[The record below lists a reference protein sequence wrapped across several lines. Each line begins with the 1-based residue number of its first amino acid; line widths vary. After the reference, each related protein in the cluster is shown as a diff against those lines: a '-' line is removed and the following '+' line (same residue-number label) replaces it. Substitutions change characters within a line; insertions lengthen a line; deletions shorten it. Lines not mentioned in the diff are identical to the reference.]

1 MNLKQRFTIYFS
13 ALFSVLLAVVL
24 LVVFTI
30 FAQFRRSEFKLR
42 LEEKAISTIALL
54 ADLNVSKQDILA
66 IMDENAIDRLY
77 NDRILVYGNDL
88 NLIYSNVS
96 GTAPVFNSTDLN
108 KLNTKG
114 EFFVSENAIDR
125 LGIERKLQNNTKM
138 YVLITAEDKT
148 GHRHLWFLSYLLFGA
163 FIAGTGSVIL
173 LSRSL
178 SGRILLP
185 LKQIQQRITNISEKR
200 LHIRLEERQNKDEID
215 KLAHA
220 FNQMMDRIND
230 SYRQQKE
237 FTDNASHELR
247 TPVTRIIMQI
257 ENLMKMEA
265 HSNQTIEYLN
275 SMMMDSNQIADTLS
289 SLLLLSKIDSR
300 TISGFLPPC
309 RLDEIIFDAIHFI
322 SKAYPDLRI
331 LFDIENHSDKEI
343 DIELKGDPNLL
354 RIVFINLFKNAFLY
368 SSDKLINVK
377 LIQESAMLQV
387 RITNNGELIAPEDRA
402 TLFNAFTRGKN
413 AGKIQGTG
421 LGLRITERILTHH
434 NGEIHYEVLD
444 SSINCFV
451 ISFPILRFF

>member
-1 MNLKQRFTIYFS
+1 MNLKQRFTFYFS
-13 ALFSVLLAVVL
+13 LLFSVLLAVVL
-24 LVVFTI
+24 LVVFSI
-30 FAQFRRSEFKLR
+30 FSQFRKNEFKLR

-66 IMDENAIDRLY
+66 IMDENTIDKLY
-77 NDRILVYGNDL
+77 NDRILVFGNDQ
-88 NLIYSNVS
+88 NLIYSNLS
-96 GTAPVFNSTDLN
+96 GTAPILSAADLVLLKAN
-108 KLNTKG
+108 G
-114 EFFVSENAIDR
+114 EFFVSENEIDR
-125 LGIERKLQNNTKM
+125 FGIQRKLHDNTTM

-163 FIAGTGSVIL
+163 FLVGTGSVIL
-173 LSRSL
+173 LARSL

-200 LHIRLEERQNKDEID
+200 LHIRLEEKQNNDEID
-215 KLAHA
+215 KLAIA
-220 FNQMMDRIND
+220 FNQMMERINE

-257 ENLMKMEA
+257 ENLMKLET
-265 HSNQTIEYLN
+265 HSDQTLQYLN

-300 TISGFLPPC
+300 DISGFLPPC
-309 RLDEIIFDAIHFI
+309 RLDEVIFEAMQFI

-331 LFDIENHSDKEI
+331 LFDIENNSENEI

-354 RIVFINLFKNAFLY
+354 RIVFINLFKNAYLY
-368 SSDKLINVK
+368 STDKLINVR
-377 LIQESAMLQV
+377 LIQESEHLQV
-387 RITNNGELIAPEDRA
+387 RITNNGELIAPEDRES
-402 TLFNAFTRGKN
+402 LFKAFTRGRN
-413 AGKIQGTG
+413 AGNIQGTG

-434 NGEIHYEVLD
+434 NAKINYEALD
-444 SSINCFV
+444 QDINCFV
-451 ISFPILRFF
+451 ITFA